1 MNQFRSLSARIF
13 LTEDQSRLRAGWR
26 LLIAIFLTGMFF
38 NLVDWVR
45 SALSLT
51 GPTSLIISRCID
63 VFVVTSALY
72 LTRRFVDKR
81 SFASLGLDLHKRA
94 GIDVLMGIAIA
105 FVLMLAVYGIEYS
118 LGWLTLESFA
128 WQTESQTVAIS
139 QTLGY
144 FFAYLLT
151 AWHEELVYRGYILQT
166 LASGLNLTWA
176 ILISSVYF
184 GVEHLSNP
192 NSSWMAAAGIF
203 FIALLFIYG
212 FVRTGQLWL
221 PIGLHIGWNFF
232 QSSVFGFPVSGL
244 DRPGLLDITV
254 SGPELWTGGEFGPE
268 AGIIILPICVLG
280 AVLVHIY
287 TKHHRAVESKADVR
301 PAPL

>member
-1 MNQFRSLSARIF
+1 MNRLRSLSSRIF
-13 LTEDQSRLRAGWR
+13 LTGDQSRLRAGWR
-26 LLIAIFLTGMFF
+26 LLIAVFLTGTFF

-45 SALSLT
+45 SALSLS

-72 LTRRFVDKR
+72 ITRRFVDKR
-81 SFASLGLDLHKRA
+81 SFASLGLDLNKQA
-94 GIDVLMGIAIA
+94 GMDVLMGITIA

-128 WQTESQTVAIS
+128 WQTASPTVVIS
-139 QTLGY
+139 QILG
-144 FFAYLLT
+144 FFVAYMLT

-166 LASGLNLTWA
+166 LASGLNLRWA

-184 GVEHLSNP
+184 GIEHLSNP

-203 FIALLFIYG
+203 FIALFFIYG

-244 DRPGLLDITV
+244 DRPGLLDTTV
-254 SGPELWTGGEFGPE
+254 SGPELWTGGAFGPE

-287 TKHHRAVESKADVR
+287 TKRHRAVETKADVR
-301 PAPL
+301 PALL